1 MRRSMC
7 FPHVGGSTE
16 EAQEAIG
23 REVTTFLVKFLNTG
37 ATTGAVNFPQVELPH
52 SPGKHRIL
60 NVHRN
65 VPGVLRDINHIV
77 SELGANIHAQHLA
90 RDSAIGYLNTDLDQD
105 LSNEVKRRIAAL
117 DTSIRPLAGIAAQP
131 PATTR
136 SSGEVAARSL
146 ATTRSPA
153 EVAAG
158 SLATTKSI
166 AEVAA
171 GSRRCSWRLFL
182 QRPS

>member
-23 REVTTFLVKFLNTG
+23 REVTTSLVKFLNTG

-117 DTSIRPLAGIAAQP
+117 DTSIRP
-131 PATTR
+131 ATTR